1 MKDLLT
7 QMWLRFKLGLSTL
20 ALYGLGCIGLNVT
33 LAAEADV
40 SPKNSLFFG
49 MQADRTAPVSP
60 LQPVSLPRD
69 HAPHW
74 DYQIEWW
81 YFTFL
86 LNSDAGEPFNY
97 QFTLFKIRQ
106 PDFASNWGEPQIW
119 MAHSSLHTKDQHW
132 FNEKFAQQG
141 VGNAGFIASPLQ
153 FYIDNWELISQ
164 TPTQLFPLVLK
175 STAGDNVLNLNLHT
189 DKPFVFHGDG
199 GVSNKTADGKYR
211 SYYYSQPFIQ
221 VDGQIHINNEKHSV
235 SGVGWYDH
243 EWTSQL
249 ADDKALGWDWF
260 SLHFDDGMKLM
271 AFTMHVDGKPSY
283 STGTLIKPDG
293 SSRTLTSD
301 ALALEAFETAS
312 VAGRDI
318 PVRWH
323 ISLPEHNIE
332 VTTDVFKNDQWN
344 PSRFPYYE
352 GAIRFS
358 GSHSGKGYM
367 ELTGY

>member
-1 MKDLLT
+1 M
-7 QMWLRFKLGLSTL
+7 
-20 ALYGLGCIGLNVT
+20 
-33 LAAEADV
+33 
-40 SPKNSLFFG
+40 
-49 MQADRTAPVSP
+49 
-60 LQPVSLPRD
+60 
-69 HAPHW
+69 
-74 DYQIEWW
+74 
-81 YFTFL
+81 
-86 LNSDAGEPFNY
+86 
-97 QFTLFKIRQ
+97 
-106 PDFASNWGEPQIW
+106 
-119 MAHSSLHTKDQHW
+119 
-132 FNEKFAQQG
+132 
-141 VGNAGFIASPLQ
+141 
-153 FYIDNWELISQ
+153 
-164 TPTQLFPLVLK
+164 
-175 STAGDNVLNLNLHT
+175 HT

-323 ISLPEHNIE
+323 ITLPEHNIE